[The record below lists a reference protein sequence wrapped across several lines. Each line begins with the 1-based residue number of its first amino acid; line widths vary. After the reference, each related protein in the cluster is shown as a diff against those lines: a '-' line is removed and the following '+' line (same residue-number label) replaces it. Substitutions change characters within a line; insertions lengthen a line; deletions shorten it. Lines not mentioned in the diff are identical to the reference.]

1 MKKTLKVTSDMMKP
15 QRQCEH
21 GRRQTRC
28 KSCKGG
34 SICIHKKLRY
44 RCEHCSI
51 EWASSKRKDGNAG
64 AAANIDSILAWGEA
78 AVTIQ
83 SVLSESRSK
92 FASPY
97 TDSTLFGPIPIVW
110 QADKYLPATP
120 AAAATAVADARVSP
134 LAATMAT
141 DALQLHA
148 NVEPGTTSGQPV
160 QVVVVKSDASP
171 TPGSRVSCPPYAPA
185 PAPVD
190 PVGTATATG
199 QPLELLVVKSD
210 ASPTLGSRVS
220 CPPYAPA
227 PAPVGPVGTATATG
241 QPLELPVASSDA
253 SPTPGSRVSC
263 YPYAPAFVSTSP
275 VAAWNSQSTPG
286 LAAWMPSQMPWM
298 PYMMTWMPNQIP
310 TEPLHPYL
318 QNGVPPISPPLS
330 PPAADTKSSSS
341 THATVRAEQ
350 PWQGAMR
357 LYRYLS
363 GSFLIGCVALLAMC
377 ASSPMEPAGSRSRG
391 AQRSNLTTE
400 IQIDSLLP
408 PAVDLG
414 CPEGW
419 FAGPVG
425 RAGTGRCFSA
435 KNTFASHAEC
445 VAMCSVG
452 QPKATLACIE
462 SQEENDFILAALSA
476 RGDILVGAPWRLAVA
491 RSPIFTACSAC

>member
-171 TPGSRVSCPPYAPA
+171 TP
-185 PAPVD
+185 
-190 PVGTATATG
+190 
-199 QPLELLVVKSD
+199 
-210 ASPTLGSRVS
+210 GSRVS